1 LICYL
6 PNELENDQEDPSVSL
21 GETTL
26 DLIADTSSSV
36 PTEDEMAKST
46 QTASKPLRIL
56 HSARKWTGRT
66 AALEI
71 ANVIS
76 QIQRQL
82 VAASSLEE
90 GLEVLVGVVRE
101 LMDSHRVMIHQF
113 DQAWNGRVVTEL
125 VDSQAIK
132 DLYKG
137 LHFPASD
144 IPEQGRDLY
153 KVNKVRI
160 LYDREQQT
168 ARLVYRKVEDLTNP
182 LDLTHSYLR
191 AMSPTHIK
199 YLENM
204 AVRSSMSISIKA
216 FDKLW
221 GLISCHSY
229 GSKALRVSFP
239 VREFCRIV
247 GDCASSNIE
256 RLSYASRLQAWKL
269 INTDPTKENSIAVP
283 SEKLLKLFDANVGL
297 LSICDEISILGKAN
311 ESQELLI
318 MLRYLRMRCMT
329 EITTSEDITEDFPD
343 LCYLP
348 GFKVVAG
355 FLLVPLSSTG
365 QDFIAFF

>member
-36 PTEDEMAKST
+36 PTEDEMVKST
-46 QTASKPLRIL
+46 QTTSKPLRIL

-82 VAASSLEE
+82 AAASSLEE

-101 LMDSHRVMIHQF
+101 LMDSHR

-153 KVNKVRI
+153 RVNKVRI

-204 AVRSSMSISIKA
+204 AVRSS
-216 FDKLW
+216 
-221 GLISCHSY
+221 
-229 GSKALRVSFP
+229 
-239 VREFCRIV
+239 
-247 GDCASSNIE
+247 
-256 RLSYASRLQAWKL
+256 
-269 INTDPTKENSIAVP
+269 
-283 SEKLLKLFDANVGL
+283 NVIDGVTQQ
-297 LSICDEISILGKAN
+297 IG
-311 ESQELLI
+311 
-318 MLRYLRMRCMT
+318 
-329 EITTSEDITEDFPD
+329 
-343 LCYLP
+343 
-348 GFKVVAG
+348 
-355 FLLVPLSSTG
+355 
-365 QDFIAFF
+365 

>member
-113 DQAWNGRVVTEL
+113 DQAWNGRVVT
-125 VDSQAIK
+125 DSLTLKQLKTSTKACIF
-132 DLYKG
+132 
-137 LHFPASD
+137 LH
-144 IPEQGRDLY
+144 
-153 KVNKVRI
+153 
-160 LYDREQQT
+160 
-168 ARLVYRKVEDLTNP
+168 
-182 LDLTHSYLR
+182 
-191 AMSPTHIK
+191 PT
-199 YLENM
+199 Y
-204 AVRSSMSISIKA
+204 
-216 FDKLW
+216 
-221 GLISCHSY
+221 
-229 GSKALRVSFP
+229 P
-239 VREFCRIV
+239 
-247 GDCASSNIE
+247 
-256 RLSYASRLQAWKL
+256 SRGGTCTKSTKFAYSTIGNNRPHAW
-269 INTDPTKENSIAVP
+269 
-283 SEKLLKLFDANVGL
+283 
-297 LSICDEISILGKAN
+297 
-311 ESQELLI
+311 
-318 MLRYLRMRCMT
+318 
-329 EITTSEDITEDFPD
+329 
-343 LCYLP
+343 
-348 GFKVVAG
+348 
-355 FLLVPLSSTG
+355 STG
-365 QDFIAFF
+365 KWKT